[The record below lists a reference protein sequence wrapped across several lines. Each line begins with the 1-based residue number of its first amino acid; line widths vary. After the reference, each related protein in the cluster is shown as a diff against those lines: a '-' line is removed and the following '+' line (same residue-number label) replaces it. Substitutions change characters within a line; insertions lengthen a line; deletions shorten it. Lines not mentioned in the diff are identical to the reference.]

1 MSDMEFTSTAHYK
14 ALGEHKLAGSR
25 CKACGKLYFPA
36 RPMCP
41 ECHGKEMEAAELSG
55 KGRLSAYS
63 VIYIAPTAMI
73 QAGYDRKN
81 PYCAAVVNLE
91 EGPSICAQLVGVDVA
106 HPETI
111 KIGTPVN
118 ATFLDR
124 GEGEAKKT
132 FLGFQI

>member
-1 MSDMEFTSTAHYK
+1 MSDMEFTSTNHYK
-14 ALGEHKLAGSR
+14 ALGERKLVASR
-25 CKACGKLYFPA
+25 CKSCGKLYFPA

-41 ECHGKEMEAAELSG
+41 ECHGKVMEPVELSG
-55 KGRLSAYS
+55 KGKLAAYS
-63 VIYIAPTAMI
+63 VIYIATTAMI
-73 QAGYDRKN
+73 QAGFDRKN
-81 PYCAAVVNLE
+81 PYCAAVVQLE
-91 EGPSICAQLVGVDVA
+91 EGPSICAQVVGADVA

-111 KIGTPVN
+111 KIGSPVI